1 MAKSLPEGVYHV
13 VVMVYTITK
22 DGMVLT
28 TQRSRNKTYPLK
40 WEVTGGSIISG
51 ETSREGAAR
60 ELYEETGISRKPEEL
75 IPLYECTDHNR
86 HCIYHGYLNLCDKE
100 EHIVLQPGETMD
112 YMYVPYN
119 EFFDFVMSER
129 FVPSEQ
135 RRFVQN
141 EEQIKRGI
149 MAHINVEEQ
158 VINA

>member
-1 MAKSLPEGVYHV
+1 
-13 VVMVYTITK
+13 
-22 DGMVLT
+22 
-28 TQRSRNKTYPLK
+28 
-40 WEVTGGSIISG
+40 
-51 ETSREGAAR
+51 
-60 ELYEETGISRKPEEL
+60 
-75 IPLYECTDHNR
+75 
-86 HCIYHGYLNLCDKE
+86 
-100 EHIVLQPGETMD
+100 MD

-149 MAHINVEEQ
+149 MAHINVEKQ